1 MSHTP
6 CGTSFA
12 IAIVRAL
19 RPAAQAQYALRACHR
34 YDEEAARRWFGSKKT
49 SPLTGAT
56 LTDTTL
62 VSNFAIKKQIDAY
75 LEVCKLAPLPDAR
88 RALAQS
94 RARSTWHRRK
104 RGARR
109 ASCRTRRPTRGAA
122 MASIRISSARSERPR
137 AGRSARS
144 VVAIHVAIAWPTH
157 DVRSLASP
165 VRPPRL
171 LHLAPLRSAVYSVLH
186 PELLCTLLLYRAVLD
201 HKVISR
207 DRAKNEIRLPEPPPT
222 GCMG

>member
-1 MSHTP
+1 
-6 CGTSFA
+6 
-12 IAIVRAL
+12 
-19 RPAAQAQYALRACHR
+19 
-34 YDEEAARRWFGSKKT
+34 
-49 SPLTGAT
+49 
-56 LTDTTL
+56 
-62 VSNFAIKKQIDAY
+62 
-75 LEVCKLAPLPDAR
+75 
-88 RALAQS
+88 
-94 RARSTWHRRK
+94 
-104 RGARR
+104 
-109 ASCRTRRPTRGAA
+109 
-122 MASIRISSARSERPR
+122 MASIRISSARSEHPR

-144 VVAIHVAIAWPTH
+144 VVAIHVPIAWPTH